1 MLMWQPAISNRHQSC
16 DVLGYSSFCLRSF
29 VPIYF
34 DFTIW
39 NSQIAGDDQF
49 SALFVEEG
57 LGVRMV
63 LQFAVQ
69 MFILVS
75 KSAFEFCYV
84 WS

>member
-1 MLMWQPAISNRHQSC
+1 M
-16 DVLGYSSFCLRSF
+16 
-29 VPIYF
+29 YF

-57 LGVRMV
+57 LGVCMV
-63 LQFAVQ
+63 LHFVVQ
-69 MFILVS
+69 MFIPVN